1 MASSEAVDSSSSA
14 APGWA
19 EAQAAD
25 SLAAE
30 LADPVLADQLCF
42 RLEPFAAYLLSPA
55 QFRRVAPWV
64 GATRARTFQKVS
76 PHGPADLDLDGRDAH
91 YWHVL
96 VWDQERQVL
105 AGSLRLSLSLWHGQP
120 WDGRHSYLEHCYPG
134 LDRCLGEQG
143 LAYAEIGR
151 TFVAAPYQRVSPVL
165 MVLLQAMVSIPRA
178 TGHHHLLGMVSF
190 NHFQHSAELSR
201 CFLAGLGRPPY
212 RGGLV
217 VPAPRHPV
225 PDLAAAPDLALSDQ
239 PSLAELE
246 RALERHCQEP
256 FRVPVL
262 LRRYFDF
269 GNARVIGLSVARDF
283 NQITEILTHC
293 DLDGLQDS
301 QRRRLV
307 VEEIRAVWPVA
318 AQPESPTKPP
328 GADLAPGL
336 DR

>member
-1 MASSEAVDSSSSA
+1 MASSEAVDSPSGA
-14 APGWA
+14 FPGRA
-19 EAQAAD
+19 EALAAD

-30 LADPVLADQLCF
+30 LADPVLAAQLCF
-42 RLEPFAAYLLSPA
+42 RLEPFAAYFLSPA

-64 GATRARTFQKVS
+64 GAIRARTFQKVS
-76 PHGPADLDLDGRDAH
+76 PHGPTDLDLDGRDAH

-105 AGSLRLSLSLWHGQP
+105 AGSLRLSLSRWHGQP

-134 LDRCLGEQG
+134 LDRCLMEQG

-178 TGHHHLLGMVSF
+178 TGHQHLLGMVSF
-190 NHFQHSAELSR
+190 NHFQHSAQLSR
-201 CFLAGLGRPPY
+201 CFLAGLGLAPY
-212 RGGLV
+212 HGRLV
-217 VPAPRHPV
+217 VPPPRHPV
-225 PDLAAAPDLALSDQ
+225 VDLDGAQELSLSPQASLSD
-239 PSLAELE
+239 LERELE
-246 RALERHCQEP
+246 RRFQEP

-262 LRRYFDF
+262 LRRYFEF

-293 DLDGLQDS
+293 QLDGLQEP

-307 VEEIRAVWPVA
+307 VKALQPVWPLEPA
-318 AQPESPTKPP
+318 
-328 GADLAPGL
+328 G
-336 DR
+336 

>member
-1 MASSEAVDSSSSA
+1 MASSEAVDSLSGA
-14 APGWA
+14 TPGRA
-19 EAQAAD
+19 EALAAD

-30 LADPVLADQLCF
+30 LADPVLAGQLCF

-134 LDRCLGEQG
+134 LDHCLLEQG
-143 LAYAEIGR
+143 VAYAEIGR

-178 TGHHHLLGMVSF
+178 TGHRHLLGMVSF
-190 NHFQHSAELSR
+190 NHFQHSSELSR
-201 CFLAGLGRPPY
+201 CFLAGLGRAPY
-212 RGGLV
+212 RGDLV
-217 VPAPRHPV
+217 VPPPRHPV
-225 PDLAAAPDLALSDQ
+225 LDLAEAPDLALSAQ
-239 PSLAELE
+239 ASLAELE
-246 RALERHCQEP
+246 QALERRFQEP

-293 DLDGLQDS
+293 DLDGLLDP

-307 VEEIRAVWPVA
+307 VDDLRAVWPAA
-318 AQPESPTKPP
+318 AQTQCQSDRPASASDP
-328 GADLAPGL
+328 G
-336 DR
+336 

>member
-1 MASSEAVDSSSSA
+1 MASSEAVDSSSGA
-14 APGWA
+14 TPGRV
-19 EAQAAD
+19 EALSAD

-30 LADPVLADQLCF
+30 LADPALAAQLCF

-55 QFRRVAPWV
+55 QFRRVARWV

-91 YWHVL
+91 YWHVV

-134 LDRCLGEQG
+134 LDRSLGEQG
-143 LAYAEIGR
+143 IAYAEIGR

-190 NHFQHSAELSR
+190 NHFQHSPELSR
-201 CFLAGLGRPPY
+201 SFLAGLGRAPF
-212 RGGLV
+212 RGDLV

-225 PDLAAAPDLALSDQ
+225 LDLAEAADRELFAQ
-239 PSLAELE
+239 ASLAELE
-246 RALERHCQEP
+246 RELERRFQEP

-293 DLDGLQDS
+293 NLDGLLDP

-307 VEEIRAVWPVA
+307 VEDLRPVWPA
-318 AQPESPTKPP
+318 APEPLCHRDPP
-328 GADLAPGL
+328 GSSTAPG
-336 DR
+336 

>member
-1 MASSEAVDSSSSA
+1 MASSEAVDSPSGA
-14 APGWA
+14 TPGRV
-19 EAQAAD
+19 EALSAD

-30 LADPVLADQLCF
+30 LADPALAAQLCF

-55 QFRRVAPWV
+55 QFRRVARWV

-91 YWHVL
+91 YWHVV

-120 WDGRHSYLEHCYPG
+120 WEGRHSYLEHCYPG

-143 LAYAEIGR
+143 IAYAEIGR

-165 MVLLQAMVSIPRA
+165 MVLLQAMVSIPLA

-190 NHFQHSAELSR
+190 NHFQHSPELSR
-201 CFLAGLGRPPY
+201 SFLAGLGQAPF

-225 PDLAAAPDLALSDQ
+225 LDLPEDPDRKLSDEA
-239 PSLAELE
+239 SLAELE
-246 RALERHCQEP
+246 RELERRFQEP

-293 DLDGLQDS
+293 NLDGLLDP

-307 VEEIRAVWPVA
+307 VEDLRPVWPA
-318 AQPESPTKPP
+318 APESSCHRDPP
-328 GADLAPGL
+328 GSGTAAG
-336 DR
+336 